1 MRYTTYII
9 ITLIFLSCQDQNKN
23 SQNAITTNSI
33 SLSRNNSNKIKT
45 IFSAYATAEKGLYYR
60 KEPNINSDI
69 LGKLNYGTKV
79 DVVEDINRSFF
90 WIDDL

>member
-1 MRYTTYII
+1 MP
-9 ITLIFLSCQDQNKN
+9 QQK
-23 SQNAITTNSI
+23 
-33 SLSRNNSNKIKT
+33 
-45 IFSAYATAEKGLYYR
+45 KGLYYR